1 MIKNYKLKDI
11 EDVVFDMDELM
22 DTEGFVVVIDNY
34 LHFVVSGW

>member
-22 DTEGFVVVIDNY
+22 DTEDFVVVIDND
-34 LHFVVSGW
+34 LRI

>member
-22 DTEGFVVVIDNY
+22 DIEGFVVVIDDD
-34 LHFVVSGW
+34 LRI

>member
-22 DTEGFVVVIDNY
+22 DTEGFVVVIDDD
-34 LHFVVSGW
+34 LRI